1 MSSMTK
7 HSGTKL
13 VPLEVRQ
20 EEQSL
25 ETVEV
30 SQTEQSE
37 LPISELDIEVQCPRC
52 NDIMELC
59 SSFDKLMYSC
69 ESCNF
74 LLRCV

>member
-1 MSSMTK
+1 MTK
-7 HSGTKL
+7 HTRTEL
-13 VPLEVRQ
+13 VPLEVRH

-30 SQTEQSE
+30 SQQDQSE
-37 LPISELDIEVQCPRC
+37 LSMSELDIEIECPLC

-69 ESCNF
+69 ESCSF
-74 LLRCV
+74 LLKCV

>member
-13 VPLEVRQ
+13 VPIEVRH

>member
-1 MSSMTK
+1 MAK
-7 HSGTKL
+7 HSRTEL

-30 SQTEQSE
+30 SQPEKSE
-37 LPISELDIEVQCPRC
+37 VPESDLDIELECPRC
-52 NDIMELC
+52 NDIMGLC
-59 SSFDKLMYSC
+59 SSFDKIIYCC
-69 ESCNF
+69 EGCNF

>member
-1 MSSMTK
+1 MTK
-7 HSGTKL
+7 LTRTEFI
-13 VPLEVRQ
+13 PLEVRY

-30 SQTEQSE
+30 SQPDQSE
-37 LPISELDIEVQCPRC
+37 LPKSELDIEVQCPRC
-52 NDIMELC
+52 NDIMDLC

-74 LLRCV
+74 LLRCI

>member
-1 MSSMTK
+1 MTR
-7 HSGTKL
+7 HSYTKL
-13 VPLEVRQ
+13 VRIEVRQ

-25 ETVEV
+25 ESVEV
-30 SQTEQSE
+30 SQPEQSE
-37 LPISELDIEVQCPRC
+37 LPKSELDIEVQCPRC

-74 LLRCV
+74 LLRCI

>member
-1 MSSMTK
+1 MTR
-7 HSGTKL
+7 HSRTAL
-13 VPLEVRQ
+13 VPLEVRH

-37 LPISELDIEVQCPRC
+37 LPKSELDIEIECPRC
-52 NDIMELC
+52 NDIMELRSC
-59 SSFDKLMYSC
+59 FDKLMYSC

-74 LLRCV
+74 LLKCI

>member
-1 MSSMTK
+1 MTK